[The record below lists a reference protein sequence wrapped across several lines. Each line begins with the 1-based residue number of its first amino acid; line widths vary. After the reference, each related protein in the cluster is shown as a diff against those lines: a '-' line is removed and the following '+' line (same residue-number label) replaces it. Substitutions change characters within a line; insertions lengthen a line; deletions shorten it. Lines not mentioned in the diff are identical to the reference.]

1 MRRGMRLS
9 KPGTEADSAS
19 RVLDRLGKVSAVT
32 SDGRYIMRSGP
43 LPEVDPEVLAGIVT
57 ATSDVALVVTPE
69 GTVSTVLT
77 GVQSGLGARLAH
89 WQGQTLE
96 SLFTPDSQ
104 AKLAARLHE
113 LETHRTIS
121 VELTHAEGSTFPHPV
136 RYGISRLGAGD
147 TLLLLGRDMR
157 PIAELQQQLVQAQL
171 ALERD
176 YEAQRELETRYR
188 VLMEADRDALLIV
201 SASTG
206 RIVDLNAAAAELIG
220 EDRANLIDAPLA
232 QEFDGRRR
240 GELLDGLSR
249 LSAGTGEGRID
260 LTVRRNRKRTT
271 VTATAFRA
279 AGDRLL
285 LCRFGQPDGGQG
297 RRDGLPEMAERL
309 FEKGVDAI
317 VFLDLEGRVIE
328 ANEAFLNLTDS
339 GNPATVQGRSFAE
352 FLSRGAIDLRV
363 LLDNVKR
370 VGHLRHYATRL
381 NTDFDGQISVEV
393 AATLLNDRA
402 APAVALV
409 IRDAGIVDATRILP
423 GPVGNEG
430 LRNVMQLVGYS
441 TLRDIVAETTE
452 IIEKMCIE
460 TALDLTGNNRVAAA
474 ELLSLSRQS
483 LYVKLRKF
491 GLLSKDTAD

>member
-1 MRRGMRLS
+1 M
-9 KPGTEADSAS
+9 
-19 RVLDRLGKVSAVT
+19 T
-32 SDGRYIMRSGP
+32 SDGRFILRRGLLSEIGP
-43 LPEVDPEVLAGIVT
+43 DVLADIVT
-57 ATSDVALVVTPE
+57 STSDIALAVSADHVVEAVMTNP
-69 GTVSTVLT
+69 
-77 GVQSGLGARLAH
+77 QSGLAARIAH
-89 WQGQTLE
+89 WQDQPLDTLLTPE
-96 SLFTPDSQ
+96 SWI
-104 AKLAARLHE
+104 KLRARLVE
-113 LETHRTIS
+113 LGTHRIVS
-121 VELTHAEGSTFPHPV
+121 AELTHSDRAGFPHPV
-136 RYGISRLGAGD
+136 RYGISRLGTDGR
-147 TLLLLGRDMR
+147 LLLLGRDMR

-176 YEAQRELETRYR
+176 YEAQREIETRYR
-188 VLMEADRDALLIV
+188 VLLEANGAPLLIV
-201 SASTG
+201 STTTG
-206 RIVDLNAAAAELIG
+206 RIVDLNAAAADLIG
-220 EDRANLIDAPLA
+220 APRADLVDAALA

-240 GELLDGLSR
+240 GELLDSLSR
-249 LSAGTGEGRID
+249 LSAGDASGRLD
-260 LTVRRNRKRTT
+260 LTVRRNKSR
-271 VTATAFRA
+271 VQMSATAFRA

-285 LCRFGQPDGGQG
+285 LCRFGLSEAAQE
-297 RRDGLPEMAERL
+297 RRNSLAEMTDRL

-317 VFLDLEGRVIE
+317 VFLDAEGRVIA

-339 GNPATVQGRSFAE
+339 GSPAAVQGRSFAD
-352 FLSRGAIDLRV
+352 FLARGAIDLRV

-381 NTDFDGQISVEV
+381 NTDFEGQVSVEL

-491 GLLSKDTAD
+491 GLLSKDTAE

>member
-1 MRRGMRLS
+1 MRRGTRS
-9 KPGTEADSAS
+9 ATPGTEDDCAS
-19 RVLDRLGKVSAVT
+19 RVKDRLGKVSAVT
-32 SDGRYIMRSGP
+32 SDGRYIMRNGP

-69 GTVSTVLT
+69 GTVATVLT
-77 GVQSGLGARLAH
+77 GAQSGLGARLAH
-89 WQGQTLE
+89 WQGQPLE
-96 SLFTPDSQ
+96 ALFTPDSA
-104 AKLAARLHE
+104 AKLAARRPE
-113 LETHRTIS
+113 LDTHRTIS
-121 VELTHAEGSTFPHPV
+121 VELTHAEGSGFPHPV

-188 VLMEADRDALLIV
+188 VLMEASRDALLIV
-201 SASTG
+201 STSTG
-206 RIVDLNAAAAELIG
+206 RIVDLNSAASDLVGAERAELV
-220 EDRANLIDAPLA
+220 DAPVA

-240 GELLDGLSR
+240 GEFLDSLAR
-249 LSAGTGEGRID
+249 LSSGAGEGRID
-260 LTVRRNRKRTT
+260 LTVRRNKKRVS

-285 LCRFGQPDGGQG
+285 LCRLGQSDSGQE
-297 RRDGLPEMAERL
+297 RRDTLAEMTDRL

-317 VFLDLEGRVIE
+317 VFLDLDGKVIA

-339 GNPATVQGRSFAE
+339 GEPSAVQGRSFAD

-381 NTDFDGQISVEV
+381 DTDFDGQVSVEL
-393 AATLLNDRA
+393 AATLLQDRTT
-402 APAVALV
+402 PAVALV

-491 GLLSKDTAD
+491 GLLSKDTAE

>member
-1 MRRGMRLS
+1 
-9 KPGTEADSAS
+9 
-19 RVLDRLGKVSAVT
+19 
-32 SDGRYIMRSGP
+32 MRSGP

-57 ATSDVALVVTPE
+57 ATSDLALVVTPE
-69 GTVSTVLT
+69 GTVANVLT
-77 GVQSGLGARLAH
+77 GAQSGIGARLAH
-89 WQGQTLE
+89 WQGQPVET
-96 SLFTPDSQ
+96 LFTPESR
-104 AKLAARLHE
+104 AKLAARLRE

-121 VELTHAEGSTFPHPV
+121 VELTHAEGSGFAHPV
-136 RYGISRLGAGD
+136 RYGVSRLGPDD
-147 TLLLLGRDMR
+147 TLLMLGRDMR
-157 PIAELQQQLVQAQL
+157 PMAEVQQQLVQAQL

-188 VLMEADRDALLIV
+188 VLMEASKAPLLIV

-206 RIVDLNAAAAELIG
+206 RIVDLNAAAADLIG
-220 EDRANLIDAPLA
+220 ADRADLLDGPAA
-232 QEFDGRRR
+232 QEFEGRRR
-240 GELLDGLSR
+240 GEFLDSLER
-249 LSAGTGEGRID
+249 LSGAAGDGRLD
-260 LTVRRNRKRTT
+260 LTVRRNKKRVT
-271 VTATAFRA
+271 VSATAFRA

-285 LCRFGQPDGGQG
+285 LCRFGQTRSGQE
-297 RRDGLPEMAERL
+297 RQDSLSEMTDRL
-309 FEKGVDAI
+309 FERGVDAI
-317 VFLDLEGRVIE
+317 VFLDLDGRVIA

-339 GNPATVQGRSFAE
+339 GNPAIVQGRSFAD
-352 FLSRGAIDLRV
+352 FLSRGAVDLRV

-381 NTDFDGQISVEV
+381 NTDFDGQVSVEL
-393 AATLLNDRA
+393 AATLLQDRS

-409 IRDAGIVDATRILP
+409 IRDASIVDATRILP

-474 ELLSLSRQS
+474 ELLSLTRQS

-491 GLLSKDTAD
+491 GLLSKDTAE

>member
-1 MRRGMRLS
+1 
-9 KPGTEADSAS
+9 
-19 RVLDRLGKVSAVT
+19 
-32 SDGRYIMRSGP
+32 MRSGP

-57 ATSDVALVVTPE
+57 ATSDLALVVTPE
-69 GTVSTVLT
+69 GTVANVLT
-77 GVQSGLGARLAH
+77 GAQSGIGARLAH
-89 WQGQTLE
+89 WQGQPVET
-96 SLFTPDSQ
+96 LFTPESR

-121 VELTHAEGSTFPHPV
+121 VELTHAEGSGFAHPV
-136 RYGISRLGAGD
+136 RYGVSRLGPDD
-147 TLLLLGRDMR
+147 TLLMLGRDMR
-157 PIAELQQQLVQAQL
+157 PMAEVQQQLVQAQL

-188 VLMEADRDALLIV
+188 VLMEASKAPLLIV

-206 RIVDLNAAAAELIG
+206 RIVDLNAAAADLIG
-220 EDRANLIDAPLA
+220 ADRAVLLDGPAA
-232 QEFDGRRR
+232 QEFEGRRR
-240 GELLDGLSR
+240 GEFLDSLER
-249 LSAGTGEGRID
+249 LSGAAGDGRLD
-260 LTVRRNRKRTT
+260 LTVRRNKKRVT

-285 LCRFGQPDGGQG
+285 LCRFGQTRSGQE
-297 RRDGLPEMAERL
+297 RQDSLSEMTDRL
-309 FEKGVDAI
+309 FERGVDAI
-317 VFLDLEGRVIE
+317 VFLDLDGRVIA

-339 GNPATVQGRSFAE
+339 GNPAIVQGRSFAD
-352 FLSRGAIDLRV
+352 FLSRGAVDLRV

-381 NTDFDGQISVEV
+381 NTDFDGQVSVEL
-393 AATLLNDRA
+393 AATLLQDRS

-409 IRDAGIVDATRILP
+409 IRDASIVDATRILP

-491 GLLSKDTAD
+491 GLLSKDTAE